1 MIAEAVSVKAVLSA
15 DEARAVLLAL
25 LPLLSGRY
33 WTGKESVLKVLSIFL
48 AIYSPSRDTSFFA
61 TSLSRPVMLNG

>member
-33 WTGKESVLKVLSIFL
+33 WTGKESVLKVPSLFL
-48 AIYSPSRDTSFFA
+48 C
-61 TSLSRPVMLNG
+61 